1 MAKKING
8 SVTGLGY
15 YYDEEIFNRTYTSE
29 KDPTSTVLIESGVMV
44 EDSEIANMISGGGN
58 FYTLPFYTDINGN
71 YVNYDGNTDITLDE
85 VDAAGQQHG
94 VVWGRAKGWT
104 DRDFVADFSSADPMR
119 NILNRNK
126 KWEAKKRQT
135 LLISILEAIFGITSA
150 TAGTYEYE
158 WANQHI
164 SNIASATSTI
174 TDANKISLTSL
185 RDLAVKANGDA
196 ADDYALAIMHS
207 QVANRLSQFNVLEFF
222 KYNDANGQERDVK
235 VGRSGNM
242 LVLICD
248 EVPHSVN
255 ATSGAME
262 YTTYC
267 FGRGTIGYAKAPVD
281 HPTEQFRNQTKKGG
295 MDCLTT
301 KFRETILPYGFS
313 FSMQNLP
320 VSPADSD
327 LATTANWSIVYQP
340 KNIYLAKLVSN
351 G

>member
-1 MAKKING
+1 MAKKINS

-15 YYDEEIFNRTYTSE
+15 YYDEEIFNRAYTSE

-44 EDSEIANMISGGGN
+44 EDSEIARMISGGGN
-58 FYTLPFYTDINGN
+58 FYTLPFYTDISGN

-104 DRDFVADFSSADPMR
+104 DRDFVSDFSSADPMR
-119 NILNRNK
+119 NILNRIQ

-135 LLISILEAIFGITSA
+135 LLIGILEAIFGLTGSA
-150 TAGTYEYE
+150 GSYENE
-158 WANQHI
+158 FATQHI

-248 EVPHSVN
+248 EVPHAVN
-255 ATSGAME
+255 QTSGAME

-267 FGRGTIGYAKAPVD
+267 FGRGTIGYAKAAVE
-281 HPTEQFRNQTKKGG
+281 HPSEQFRNQTAKGG
-295 MDCLTT
+295 MDCLVTR
-301 KFRETILPYGFS
+301 FRETILPYGFS
-313 FSMQNLP
+313 FEMQNLP
-320 VSPADSD
+320 VSPTDAQIT
-327 LATTANWSIVYQP
+327 TTANWSIVYQP

>member
-1 MAKKING
+1 MAKKIDG
-8 SVTGLGY
+8 STTGLGY
-15 YYDEEIFNRTYTSE
+15 FYDEEIFNRAYTSE

-44 EDSEIANMISGGGN
+44 EDPRIAEMIAGGGN
-58 FYTLPFYTDINGN
+58 FYTLPFYTDYDGN
-71 YVNYDGNTDITLDE
+71 YQNYDGKTDIVLQE

-94 VVWGRAKGWT
+94 VVWGRTKGWT
-104 DRDFVADFSSADPMR
+104 DRDFVTDFSSADPMR
-119 NILNRNK
+119 NILNRIQ

-135 LLISILEAIFGITSA
+135 LLIGILEAIFGITGDAGSYENEFA
-150 TAGTYEYE
+150 T
-158 WANQHI
+158 QHI

-196 ADDYALAIMHS
+196 ADDYALAVMHS
-207 QVANRLSQFNVLEFF
+207 VVANRLSQFNVLEYF

-242 LVLICD
+242 LVLVCD
-248 EVPHSVN
+248 EVPHEVN
-255 ATSGAME
+255 ETSGAME

-281 HPTEQFRNQTKKGG
+281 HPSSQWRDEVKNGG
-295 MDCLTT
+295 MDCLATRY
-301 KFRETILPYGFS
+301 RETILPYGFS
-313 FSMQNLP
+313 FEMANLP
-320 VSPADSD
+320 VSPTDAQIT
-327 LATTANWSIVYQP
+327 ATANWSIVYQP

>member
-15 YYDEEIFNRTYTSE
+15 YYDEEIFNRAYTSE

-44 EDSEIANMISGGGN
+44 EDSEIANMIAGGGN

-104 DRDFVADFSSADPMR
+104 DRDFVKDFSSADPMR
-119 NILNRNK
+119 NILNRIQ

-135 LLISILEAIFGITSA
+135 LLIGILEAIFGITGN
-150 TAGTYEYE
+150 AGTYEGDF
-158 WANQHI
+158 ASSHI
-164 SNIASATSTI
+164 SNIASVSSTV

-248 EVPHSVN
+248 EVPHSVSQV
-255 ATSGAME
+255 SGAME
-262 YTTYC
+262 YTTYV

-281 HPTEQFRNQTKKGG
+281 HPTEQFRNQTKNGG
-295 MDCLTT
+295 MECLTT

-320 VSPADSD
+320 VSPTDAQLS
-327 LATTANWSIVYQP
+327 TTANWSIVYQP

>member
-15 YYDEEIFNRTYTSE
+15 YYDEEIFNRNYTSE

-44 EDSEIANMISGGGN
+44 EDSEIARMIEGGGN
-58 FYTLPFYTDINGN
+58 FYTLPFYTDIDGN

-104 DRDFVADFSSADPMR
+104 DRDFVSDFSSADPMR
-119 NILNRNK
+119 NILNRIQ

-135 LLISILEAIFGITSA
+135 LLIGILEAIFGITGAANTYANEFA
-150 TAGTYEYE
+150 TK
-158 WANQHI
+158 HI
-164 SNIASATSTI
+164 SNIASETSTI
-174 TDANKISLTSL
+174 TDANKIGLTSL

-207 QVANRLSQFNVLEFF
+207 VVANRLSSFNVLEYF

-281 HPTEQFRNQTKKGG
+281 HPSEQFRNQTKNGG
-295 MDCLTT
+295 MECLVTR
-301 KFRETILPYGFS
+301 FRETILPYGFS
-313 FSMQNLP
+313 FSMDNLP
-320 VSPADSD
+320 VSPSD
-327 LATTANWSIVYQP
+327 AQITTTANWSIVYQP

>member
-15 YYDEEIFNRTYTSE
+15 YYDEEIFNRNYTSE

-44 EDSEIANMISGGGN
+44 EDSEIAKMIEGGGN

-85 VDAAGQQHG
+85 IDAAGQQHG

-104 DRDFVADFSSADPMR
+104 DRDFVSDFSSADPMR
-119 NILNRNK
+119 NILNRIQ

-135 LLISILEAIFGITSA
+135 LLIGILEAIFGITGAANTYANEFA
-150 TAGTYEYE
+150 TK
-158 WANQHI
+158 HI
-164 SNIASATSTI
+164 SNIASETSTI
-174 TDANKISLTSL
+174 TDANKIGLTSL

-207 QVANRLSQFNVLEFF
+207 VVANRLSSFNVLEYF

-281 HPTEQFRNQTKKGG
+281 HPSEQFRNQTKNGG
-295 MDCLTT
+295 MECLVTR
-301 KFRETILPYGFS
+301 FRETMLPYGFS
-313 FSMQNLP
+313 FSMDNLP
-320 VSPADSD
+320 VSPTDAQIT
-327 LATTANWSIVYQP
+327 TTANWSIVYQP

>member
-15 YYDEEIFNRTYTSE
+15 YYDEEIFNRNYTSE

-44 EDSEIANMISGGGN
+44 EDSEIANMIAGGGN

-85 VDAAGQQHG
+85 IDAAGQMHG

-119 NILNRNK
+119 NILNRIQ

-135 LLISILEAIFGITSA
+135 LLIGILEAIFGITGAANTYANEFA
-150 TAGTYEYE
+150 TK
-158 WANQHI
+158 HI
-164 SNIASATSTI
+164 SNIASETSTI
-174 TDANKISLTSL
+174 TDANKIGLTSL

-207 QVANRLSQFNVLEFF
+207 VVANRLSSFNVLEYF

-281 HPTEQFRNQTKKGG
+281 HPSEQFRNQTKNGG
-295 MDCLTT
+295 MECLVTR
-301 KFRETILPYGFS
+301 FRETMLPYGFS
-313 FSMQNLP
+313 FSMDNLP
-320 VSPADSD
+320 VSPTDAQIT
-327 LATTANWSIVYQP
+327 TTANWSIVYQP

>member
-1 MAKKING
+1 MAKKINS

-15 YYDEEIFNRTYTSE
+15 YYDEEIFNRAYTSE

-44 EDSEIANMISGGGN
+44 EDSQIADMIAGGGN

-104 DRDFVADFSSADPMR
+104 DRDFVRDFSSADPMR
-119 NILNRNK
+119 NILNRVQ

-135 LLISILEAIFGITSA
+135 LLIGILEAIFSIQGSGA
-150 TAGTYEYE
+150 FADWE
-158 WANQHI
+158 NHKM
-164 SNIASATSTI
+164 NIASATSTV
-174 TDANKISLTSL
+174 TDANKIGLTTL
-185 RDLAVKANGDA
+185 RDLAVQANGDA
-196 ADDYALAIMHS
+196 ADDFALAIMHS
-207 QVANRLSQFNVLEFF
+207 QVANRLSQFNVLEYF

-242 LVLICD
+242 LVLVCD
-248 EVPHSVN
+248 EVPH
-255 ATSGAME
+255 ATNSTTNQME

-267 FGRGTIGYAKAPVD
+267 FGRGAIGYAKAPVD
-281 HPTEQFRNQTKKGG
+281 HPSSQWRDETKKGG
-295 MDCLTT
+295 MECLATR
-301 KFRETILPYGFS
+301 FRETILPYGFS
-313 FSMQNLP
+313 FEMTNLP
-320 VSPADSD
+320 VSPTDAQITDAD
-327 LATTANWSIVYQP
+327 NWSIVYQP
-340 KNIYLAKLVSN
+340 KNIYMARLVTN

>member
-1 MAKKING
+1 MAKKINS

-15 YYDEEIFNRTYTSE
+15 YYDEEIFNRNYTSE

-58 FYTLPFYTDINGN
+58 FYTLPFYTDIAGN

-85 VDAAGQQHG
+85 VDAAGQMHG

-104 DRDFVADFSSADPMR
+104 DRDFVKDFSSADPMR
-119 NILNRNK
+119 NILNRIQ

-135 LLISILEAIFGITSA
+135 LLIGILEAIFGITGN
-150 TAGTYEYE
+150 AGTY
-158 WANQHI
+158 ANEFATKHI
-164 SNIASATSTI
+164 SNIASATSTV

-207 QVANRLSQFNVLEFF
+207 VVANRLSQFNVLEYF

-242 LVLICD
+242 LVLVCD
-248 EVPHSVN
+248 EVPHAVN
-255 ATSGAME
+255 STTNQVE

-267 FGRGTIGYAKAPVD
+267 FGRGSIGYAKAAVD
-281 HPTEQFRNQTKKGG
+281 HPSEQFRNQTAKGG
-295 MDCLTT
+295 MDCLVTR
-301 KFRETILPYGFS
+301 FRETVLPYGFS
-313 FSMQNLP
+313 FEMQNLP
-320 VSPADSD
+320 VSPTDAQIT
-327 LATTANWSIVYQP
+327 TTANWSIVYQP